1 MTEDLKS
8 SFVAE
13 LGRVLRN
20 YTRTD
25 VMSLLYSAEGSE
37 EYVEILFINHY
48 TKKICVTGD
57 SCLAIM
63 HDVYRALI

>member
-8 SFVAE
+8 SFVAD

-25 VMSLLYSAEGSE
+25 VMSLLYSTEGLE
-37 EYVEILFINHY
+37 EYVEILFYKPLHQKNL
-48 TKKICVTGD
+48 CDG
-57 SCLAIM
+57 
-63 HDVYRALI
+63 